1 MRTIRIGSGAGYSG
15 DRIEPAV
22 ELAEKGDIQ
31 YLVFECLGERTVALA
46 QQARM
51 KNPDS
56 GYDPLLE
63 ERMRAVLPVC
73 ASQGIRIVTNMGAA
87 NPLAA
92 ARKTA
97 EIARSL
103 GLSSLKIAAIV
114 GDDVLDACKE
124 RDLPIM
130 EFDGTI
136 KQLGNR
142 LLSANAYLG
151 AEPIAEALSA
161 GADIVITGRASD
173 PALFLAPMIHAFG
186 WAMDDW
192 NLLGQ
197 GTVAGHLL
205 ECAGQITG
213 GYFADPGYKD
223 IPDLAR
229 LGFPIGEVGEDGGL
243 VITKVKGSGGAVT
256 AQTCKEQ
263 LLYEVHD
270 PTQYIQPDVVADF
283 SQVKVEEIAPN
294 RVRVSG
300 GRGTKRTGTL
310 KVSVG
315 YVDSYIGEG
324 QISYAGPGALARGR
338 LALEIVRE
346 RLKLTGVAAS
356 ELWFEL
362 IGVDSLHGANLA
374 AKANEPYEVR
384 VRVTGRTENLREAVR
399 IGNEVET
406 LYTNGPAAGGG
417 AVGVERFDLVAD
429 SDSFA
434 QIFGAAGDAHA
445 DLVRLAGA
453 RGDLSPVQRVDAD
466 QLEPP
471 VAGGDA
477 GEFQPLAND
486 FQRQPPPRQ
495 CAGAGIGNLALA
507 DIAVDV
513 ANRDLQRAGTFCS
526 PSAADPHAVRRDLLD
541 LHLRKIRDHVGLDIL
556 RGIVHLV
563 EQLLLAG
570 LRRHRAAGAFDLGD
584 DQAAVFADFAD
595 RKAEPREIGNVLVA
609 GVGEVAAGD
618 LAGAFKQM
626 SGDGALPQQVPVIHR
641 PAEGVNH
648 RRQKQR
654 GIGGAPGDH
663 DIGAAGERLRDRLG
677 AEIGIG
683 RQ

>member
-15 DRIEPAV
+15 DRIEPAI

-51 KNPDS
+51 KDPDS

-63 ERMRAVLPVC
+63 ERMRAVLPTC
-73 ASQGIRIVTNMGAA
+73 AAKGIKIVTNMGAA
-87 NPLAA
+87 NPAAA

-103 GLSSLKIAAIV
+103 GLVLLKIAAVI
-114 GDDVLDACKE
+114 GDDVLDACKDG
-124 RDLPIM
+124 DLPIM

-151 AEPIAEALSA
+151 AEPMAEALTG

-229 LGFPIGEVGEDGGL
+229 LGFPIGEVGEDGSL
-243 VITKVKGSGGAVT
+243 VITKVAGSGGTVT

-283 SQVKVEEIAPN
+283 SQVKVEEMARD
-294 RVRVSG
+294 RVRVHG
-300 GRGTKRTGTL
+300 GRGSKRTGTL

-356 ELWFEL
+356 ELRFDL
-362 IGVDSLHGANLA
+362 IGVDSLHGAELSA
-374 AKANEPYEVR
+374 HANEPYEVR
-384 VRVTGRTENLREAVR
+384 VRVAGRTENLREAIR

-417 AVGVERFDLVAD
+417 VFKSARDVVAVASVL
-429 SDSFA
+429 
-434 QIFGAAGDAHA
+434 
-445 DLVRLAGA
+445 L
-453 RGDLSPVQRVDAD
+453 
-466 QLEPP
+466 
-471 VAGGDA
+471 
-477 GEFQPLAND
+477 
-486 FQRQPPPRQ
+486 PR
-495 CAGAGIGNLALA
+495 ALA
-507 DIAVDV
+507 RPQVH
-513 ANRDLQRAGTFCS
+513 F
-526 PSAADPHAVRRDLLD
+526 
-541 LHLRKIRDHVGLDIL
+541 VG
-556 RGIVHLV
+556 G
-563 EQLLLAG
+563 
-570 LRRHRAAGAFDLGD
+570 
-584 DQAAVFADFAD
+584 
-595 RKAEPREIGNVLVA
+595 
-609 GVGEVAAGD
+609 
-618 LAGAFKQM
+618 
-626 SGDGALPQQVPVIHR
+626 
-641 PAEGVNH
+641 
-648 RRQKQR
+648 
-654 GIGGAPGDH
+654 
-663 DIGAAGERLRDRLG
+663 
-677 AEIGIG
+677 
-683 RQ
+683 

>member
-15 DRIEPAV
+15 DRIEPAI
-22 ELAEKGDIQ
+22 ELAEKGEID

-63 ERMRAVLPVC
+63 ERMRAVLPLC
-73 ASQGIRIVTNMGAA
+73 AAKGIKIVTNMGAA
-87 NPLAA
+87 NPEAA

-114 GDDVLDACKE
+114 GDDVLAAC
-124 RDLPIM
+124 RDGDLPIM
-130 EFDGTI
+130 EFDGSI

-151 AEPIAEALSA
+151 AEPMAQALSD
-161 GADIVITGRASD
+161 GADVVITGRASD

-223 IPDLAR
+223 VEGLAR
-229 LGFPIGEVGEDGGL
+229 LGFPIGEVGEDGAL
-243 VITKVKGSGGAVT
+243 VITKVAGSGGAVT
-256 AQTCKEQ
+256 AQTCREQ

-270 PTQYIQPDVVADF
+270 PRRYLQPDVVADF
-283 SQVKVEEIAPN
+283 SQVSVEEIAPD

-300 GRGTKRTGTL
+300 GRGTKRTDTL

-315 YVDSYIGEG
+315 YVDSFIGEG

-338 LALEIVRE
+338 LALDIVRE

-356 ELWFEL
+356 ELRFEL
-362 IGVDSLHGANLA
+362 IGVESLHGAEVSVH
-374 AKANEPYEVR
+374 ANEPYEVR
-384 VRVTGRTENLREAVR
+384 VRVAGRTENLREAVR

-417 AVGVERFDLVAD
+417 AWKSARDVVAVASVLLPRGLAKPQVRFVGA
-429 SDSFA
+429 
-434 QIFGAAGDAHA
+434 
-445 DLVRLAGA
+445 
-453 RGDLSPVQRVDAD
+453 
-466 QLEPP
+466 
-471 VAGGDA
+471 
-477 GEFQPLAND
+477 
-486 FQRQPPPRQ
+486 
-495 CAGAGIGNLALA
+495 
-507 DIAVDV
+507 
-513 ANRDLQRAGTFCS
+513 
-526 PSAADPHAVRRDLLD
+526 
-541 LHLRKIRDHVGLDIL
+541 
-556 RGIVHLV
+556 
-563 EQLLLAG
+563 
-570 LRRHRAAGAFDLGD
+570 
-584 DQAAVFADFAD
+584 
-595 RKAEPREIGNVLVA
+595 
-609 GVGEVAAGD
+609 
-618 LAGAFKQM
+618 
-626 SGDGALPQQVPVIHR
+626 
-641 PAEGVNH
+641 
-648 RRQKQR
+648 
-654 GIGGAPGDH
+654 
-663 DIGAAGERLRDRLG
+663 
-677 AEIGIG
+677 
-683 RQ
+683 

>member
-1 MRTIRIGSGAGYSG
+1 MTRTIRIGSGAGYSG

-22 ELAEKGDIQ
+22 ELAEKGGIQ

-46 QQARM
+46 QQARI
-51 KNPDS
+51 KNPDG

-73 ASQGIRIVTNMGAA
+73 AAKGIKIVTNMGAA

-97 EIARSL
+97 EIARSM
-103 GLSSLKIAAIV
+103 GLSALKIAAVV
-114 GDDVLDACKE
+114 GDDVLDACNDG
-124 RDLPIM
+124 DLPIM

-151 AEPIAEALSA
+151 AEPMAAALTA

-229 LGFPIGEVGEDGGL
+229 LGFPIGEVGEDGSL
-243 VITKVKGSGGAVT
+243 VITKVEGSGGAVT

-270 PTQYIQPDVVADF
+270 PTSYIQPDVVADF
-283 SQVKVEEIAPN
+283 SQVKVEEIARD

-300 GRGTKRTGTL
+300 GRGTRRTGTL

-315 YVDSYIGEG
+315 YVDSFIGEG

-356 ELWFEL
+356 ELRFEL
-362 IGVDSLHGANLA
+362 IGVDSLHGAQVSA
-374 AKANEPYEVR
+374 RPNEPYEVR
-384 VRVTGRTENLREAVR
+384 VRVAGRTENLREAIR

-417 AVGVERFDLVAD
+417 ASKSARDVVA
-429 SDSFA
+429 
-434 QIFGAAGDAHA
+434 
-445 DLVRLAGA
+445 
-453 RGDLSPVQRVDAD
+453 
-466 QLEPP
+466 
-471 VAGGDA
+471 VAS
-477 GEFQPLAND
+477 
-486 FQRQPPPRQ
+486 
-495 CAGAGIGNLALA
+495 
-507 DIAVDV
+507 V
-513 ANRDLQRAGTFCS
+513 
-526 PSAADPHAVRRDLLD
+526 LL
-541 LHLRKIRDHVGLDIL
+541 
-556 RGIVHLV
+556 
-563 EQLLLAG
+563 
-570 LRRHRAAGAFDLGD
+570 
-584 DQAAVFADFAD
+584 
-595 RKAEPREIGNVLVA
+595 PRELAKPSIQF
-609 GVGEVAAGD
+609 VGG
-618 LAGAFKQM
+618 
-626 SGDGALPQQVPVIHR
+626 
-641 PAEGVNH
+641 
-648 RRQKQR
+648 
-654 GIGGAPGDH
+654 
-663 DIGAAGERLRDRLG
+663 
-677 AEIGIG
+677 
-683 RQ
+683 